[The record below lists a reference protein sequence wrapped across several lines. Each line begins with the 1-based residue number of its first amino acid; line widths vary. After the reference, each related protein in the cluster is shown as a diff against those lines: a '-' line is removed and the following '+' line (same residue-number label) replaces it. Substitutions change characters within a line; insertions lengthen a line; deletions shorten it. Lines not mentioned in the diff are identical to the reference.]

1 MGTLKLSNSS
11 GNFVALTPPSSIA
24 SDVTLTLPNT
34 DGDSGQ
40 YLQTNGTGTLSWQTV
55 TDTTGWTW
63 GDSANALSGTSVS
76 VTGIPSTARRIIIN
90 FYEVSLDAAQNFF
103 IRVGDSSGL
112 ASSGYFTRS
121 VQFFGGSVYDTYFSS
136 GWYTYGLNSAGYSM
150 NGTITL
156 DKMDGNKWLGVAFVD
171 SGTATDNSNFL
182 IGEVALSGTL
192 DRVGL
197 VTASG
202 NFDNGKFFVSYLEP

>member
-1 MGTLKLSNSS
+1 MGLRLKNSS
-11 GNFVALTPPSSIA
+11 GNYVELNAPSSIA
-24 SDVTLTLPNT
+24 TDFGLTLPVN
-34 DGDSGQ
+34 DGDSGNF
-40 YLQTNGTGTLSWQTV
+40 LRTDGSGTLTWATP
-55 TDTTGWTW
+55 TDTGTGWTW

-121 VQFFGGSVYDTYFSS
+121 VQFYGGTVYDTYFSS
-136 GWYTYGLNSAGYSM
+136 GWYTYGLNSTGYSM